1 MDNFTIIYKIL
12 KALEAAMDF
21 EAFDVSKISH
31 ERLGI
36 SYERW
41 EKILIMLTKSGY
53 IEGVFYDP
61 CASDYSPKIEQPI
74 QPVITLKGL
83 EYLADNTLMKK
94 AANIL
99 KGIKE
104 TIPEL

>member
-41 EKILIMLTKSGY
+41 EKMLISLDKRGY
-53 IEGVFYDP
+53 IDGIAYDQCFP
-61 CASDYSPKIEQPI
+61 GRNLMLAPPI
-74 QPVITLKGL
+74 QPIITLRGL
-83 EYLADNTLMKK
+83 EYLAEIEPD
-94 AANIL
+94 
-99 KGIKE
+99 IKE

>member
-41 EKILIMLTKSGY
+41 EKILIMLKSPDTSRAFFM
-53 IEGVFYDP
+53 ISVLQITVQKLNSP
-61 CASDYSPKIEQPI
+61 YSRSSR
-74 QPVITLKGL
+74 
-83 EYLADNTLMKK
+83 
-94 AANIL
+94 
-99 KGIKE
+99 
-104 TIPEL
+104 

>member
-41 EKILIMLTKSGY
+41 EKILIMLTK
-53 IEGVFYDP
+53 
-61 CASDYSPKIEQPI
+61 
-74 QPVITLKGL
+74 
-83 EYLADNTLMKK
+83 
-94 AANIL
+94 
-99 KGIKE
+99 
-104 TIPEL
+104 

>member
-12 KALEAAMDF
+12 KALEAAVDF

-53 IEGVFYDP
+53 IEGVAYGQCFP
-61 CASDYSPKIEQPI
+61 GRNLMLAPPI
-74 QPVITLKGL
+74 RPIITLKGL
-83 EYLADNTLMKK
+83 EYLSGVGS
-94 AANIL
+94 
-99 KGIKE
+99 GIKE
-104 TIPEL
+104 TITGL

>member
-41 EKILIMLTKSGY
+41 EKILIM
-53 IEGVFYDP
+53 
-61 CASDYSPKIEQPI
+61 
-74 QPVITLKGL
+74 
-83 EYLADNTLMKK
+83 
-94 AANIL
+94 
-99 KGIKE
+99 
-104 TIPEL
+104 